1 MALKDT
7 WSKALWWTKRIVLF
21 FLIASLLSVII
32 FRFVPIPFTPL
43 MVVRAAEQLIEGKDI
58 ILKKDWKSL
67 EEISPHLPL
76 AVMASEDQLFLEH
89 FGFDFK
95 SMQKAF
101 ENNSKKSKR
110 IKGASTISQQ
120 VAKNVFLWQGRSYF
134 RKALEAYFTL
144 LIEIFWSKERI
155 MEVYLNVAEMGNG
168 IYGAEACTRKYFF
181 KSAQSLTRPQS
192 ALIAAVLPNPRR
204 WNPAKPTGYINQRKN
219 WIVRN
224 MNNLGAIAWQ

>member
-1 MALKDT
+1 M
-7 WSKALWWTKRIVLF
+7 LF
-21 FLIASLLSVII
+21 FVLASLLSVIL

-43 MVVRAAEQLIEGKDI
+43 MLVRVGEQLIDGKDI

-67 EEISPHLPL
+67 EEISPSLPL

-95 SMQKAF
+95 SIQKAF
-101 ENNSKKSKR
+101 ENNSKKSKH

-144 LIEIFWSKERI
+144 LIEIFWSKKRI

-168 IYGAEACTRKYFF
+168 IYGAEACARKYFF
-181 KSAQSLTRPQS
+181 KSAKSLTRSQS

-204 WNPAKPTGYINQRKN
+204 WNPTKPTGYINQRKN

-224 MNNLGAIAWQ
+224 MNNLGAIEWK